1 MTLALPVLEF
11 WFEFASTY
19 SYVGA
24 LRIEEECARA
34 GVQLRWKPFLLG
46 PIFNEHLGIQD
57 SPFNLQP
64 VRGRYMWRDLERL
77 CRKHGFAWRKPS
89 SFPRRSVLAAR
100 VACALEGNARQAD
113 CIRGLFRAN
122 FAEDRDIADRSVVG
136 AVLGACG
143 AVAQTVLSRAESPEA
158 KAALRANTAR
168 ARASG
173 IFGAPNCLAGDE
185 LFFGQDRIADAIAW
199 ATSSRPAG

>member
-1 MTLALPVLEF
+1 MTLAPPSLEF

-34 GVQLRWKPFLLG
+34 GIQLRWKPFLLG
-46 PIFNEHLGIQD
+46 PIFAEQLGIQD
-57 SPFNLQP
+57 SPFNLHP

-77 CRKHGFAWRKPS
+77 CKKHGFAWRKPS
-89 SFPRRSVLAAR
+89 AFPRKSVLAAR
-100 VACALEGNARQAD
+100 VACALDGDARQGG

-122 FAEDRDIADRSVVG
+122 FAEDREIGDRSV
-136 AVLGACG
+136 ALEVLRACG
-143 AVAQTVLSRAESPEA
+143 ADAQAVLSRAESPEV

-173 IFGAPNCLAGDE
+173 VFGAPNCLVGDE